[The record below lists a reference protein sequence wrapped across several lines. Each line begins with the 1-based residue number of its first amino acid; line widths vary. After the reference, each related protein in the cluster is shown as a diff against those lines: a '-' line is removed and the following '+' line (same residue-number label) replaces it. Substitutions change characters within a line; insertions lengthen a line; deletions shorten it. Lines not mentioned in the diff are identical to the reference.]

1 MEALKENRVTRVM
14 RITSLREQGQE
25 TDLDFTTPAERLSMM
40 WQLAQDAW
48 AFMGEPIVKSRLS
61 RHTVRVLR

>member
-1 MEALKENRVTRVM
+1 M

-25 TDLDFTTPAERLSMM
+25 TDLDPTTPAERLSMM

-48 AFMGEPIVKSRLS
+48 AFMGEPVAESRLL